1 MPTETPRNAGSRDWR
16 ALEGYIDTQDLEER
30 LARLERRYA
39 EATMR
44 YRRARDEY
52 HLLCLQ
58 PSQLEPAIERART
71 LCETAQAARE
81 VLRSEIEQLEARL
94 G

>member
-58 PSQLEPAIERART
+58 PSHLEPAIERART

>member
-1 MPTETPRNAGSRDWR
+1 MPTGTPRNAGLHDWQ
-16 ALEGYIDTQDLEER
+16 AINDYVDTQDMEER

-44 YRRARDEY
+44 FRRARDEY

-58 PSQLEPAIERART
+58 PAQLEPAIERART
-71 LCETAQAARE
+71 RYVAAHDARDAIRRE
-81 VLRSEIEQLEARL
+81 IDLLEARL
-94 G
+94 D

>member
-1 MPTETPRNAGSRDWR
+1 MPTGTPRNAGPR
-16 ALEGYIDTQDLEER
+16 AWPAIDDYVDTQDLEER

-44 YRRARDEY
+44 FRRARDEY

-58 PSQLEPAIERART
+58 PAQLEQAIEGARVRYV
-71 LCETAQAARE
+71 AAHDARE
-81 VLRSEIEQLEARL
+81 SIRREIDLLEARL
-94 G
+94 D